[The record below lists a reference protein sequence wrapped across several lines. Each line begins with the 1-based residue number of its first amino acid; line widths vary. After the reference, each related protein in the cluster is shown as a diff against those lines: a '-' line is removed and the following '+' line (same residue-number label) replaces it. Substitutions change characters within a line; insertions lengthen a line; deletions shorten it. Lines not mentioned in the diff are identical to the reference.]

1 MRVATRLRE
10 ALLNDLTAGGSV
22 VPTHN
27 AAITRRAHCLL
38 APRQMGKSLSFLG
51 ETAAEGYPIVLS

>member
-1 MRVATRLRE
+1 MTSLQV
-10 ALLNDLTAGGSV
+10 DLSSRHTNA
-22 VPTHN
+22 
-27 AAITRRAHCLL
+27 AAITRGAHCLL